1 MKKLTR
7 LFALSLFLLFNS
19 PLLAQ
24 EAEMADE
31 MRANGKIY
39 VLVAIILVIFAGL
52 IAFLVMTDRKVS
64 KLEKRLE
71 K

>member
-1 MKKLTR
+1 M
-7 LFALSLFLLFNS
+7 
-19 PLLAQ
+19 AQ
-24 EAEMADE
+24 DAEMADE

-39 VLVAIILVIFAGL
+39 VLVAIILMIFAGL
-52 IAFLVMTDRKVS
+52 IAFLVLTDRKVS